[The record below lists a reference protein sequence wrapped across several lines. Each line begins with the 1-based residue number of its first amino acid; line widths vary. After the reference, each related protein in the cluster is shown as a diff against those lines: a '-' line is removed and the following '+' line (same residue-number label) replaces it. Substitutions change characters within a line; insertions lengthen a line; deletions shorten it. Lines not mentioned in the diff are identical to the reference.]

1 MIWLPSRRL
10 PRRSAELG
18 REHEADDIRAARRFL
33 ERLAALPEGFR
44 RPALPPLLNVD
55 PYLSAW
61 TNVEAGLGNAPAP
74 ERERRLAVAAELDRE
89 LRSMDLG
96 PEMKEAARRAVR
108 ALLARPWL
116 LTPES
121 FKFVYE
127 PFETLIPADSL

>member
-1 MIWLPSRRL
+1 
-10 PRRSAELG
+10 
-18 REHEADDIRAARRFL
+18 
-33 ERLAALPEGFR
+33 
-44 RPALPPLLNVD
+44 
-55 PYLSAW
+55 
-61 TNVEAGLGNAPAP
+61 
-74 ERERRLAVAAELDRE
+74 LAVAAELDRE
-89 LRSMDLG
+89 LRSMDLT